1 MNISRK
7 CYLLL
12 FSIFAGKPNL
22 MKPGKVYLLFFL
34 LVIFNCPA
42 QFDAL
47 LHKKYRDKVGAITN
61 FYKENM
67 PISYPEARKKSE
79 ELKSFAKKNKDISL
93 ELEAEIYLAY
103 YAVFHNIGT
112 EKEQVDE
119 VLKVAERGKKE
130 KIFDIEARA
139 LKVLREYYWYDKKN
153 YEIGFE
159 YGLKLDK
166 ILTKTNATDF
176 PDLAEYYCIIG
187 SGYYLFRDYQTAIK
201 YYKKVLDIPENHFNW
216 KSIWSAFNT
225 LGIAYQKIN
234 KTDASNYYFKKAAA
248 SPFLSKDSLQ
258 YTISM
263 GNIGYN
269 LYRTGKFSEAEPL
282 LRNDI
287 SNAEK
292 HEDYGLASGSMIT
305 LADIYIY
312 QGKINEAEEL
322 LKKSQSYIRKS
333 GQKERYEYLYPVIGR
348 LYNAK
353 GMKETS
359 IKYKDSAIIAA
370 NNNNNTFNGLTIL
383 RVQQKIDQQK
393 MEQAERNKTI
403 RTIFFLVSLAV
414 IIAFSFLYYS
424 YMKRIYKEKS
434 KTKEAELNFSKEKL
448 ENANHVIR
456 NFLKEIENKNRL
468 IDQLKQMDYSA
479 QNKEAIEEI
488 KKTVILTDED
498 WENFREAFERIN
510 PEYIN
515 RLKHKI
521 HNITPAEIRIV
532 VLSKL
537 NMSHKEIAN
546 ILGIS
551 PQSSRVTWHRLKKK
565 INLDES
571 VSLHELAE
579 EV

>member
-1 MNISRK
+1 
-7 CYLLL
+7 
-12 FSIFAGKPNL
+12 
-22 MKPGKVYLLFFL
+22 MKLGKVYLLFFL
-34 LVIFNCPA
+34 LVTFSCTA

-67 PISYPEARKKSE
+67 PLSYPEALKKSE

-112 EKEQVDE
+112 EKEQVDK

-153 YEIGFE
+153 YETGFE

-216 KSIWSAFNT
+216 KSIWSASNT

-248 SPFLSKDSLQ
+248 SSFLSKDSLQ

-292 HEDYGLASGSMIT
+292 YEDYGLASGSMIT

-333 GQKERYEYLYPVIGR
+333 GQKERYEYLYPIISR

-370 NNNNNTFNGLTIL
+370 NNNNNTFNGLMIL

-393 MEQAERNKTI
+393 MEQVERNKII
-403 RTIFFLVSLAV
+403 RTILFLVSLAV

-434 KTKEAELNFSKEKL
+434 NTKEAELNFSKEKL
-448 ENANHVIR
+448 ENANHVIQ

-468 IDQLKQMDYSA
+468 IDHLKQMDYSA

-510 PEYIN
+510 PEYIS